1 MRLFLPTLFF
11 EQFDNAGSRIP
22 ADMQFVDWKELE
34 TRGKIADAVVVA
46 VLVGPPILSLTHFRF
61 DSKIKF

>member
-1 MRLFLPTLFF
+1 
-11 EQFDNAGSRIP
+11 
-22 ADMQFVDWKELE
+22 MQFVDWKELE